1 MVAAATDALGPD
13 RVDAGGGGAGRLPA
27 RALWLVGPRPYG
39 DGEHSTRLTIDRQL
53 HRVAIDDRPVTLR
66 PKEYE
71 LLTYLALHEGV
82 FVPRAQILAD
92 VWDDPDSLYINS
104 LHVHVSRLRMKLGE
118 SSHEPRFVH
127 TSRLGGVMLLTEWP
141 PRQEGSAPPSGRA
154 ESDDEGPSGT
164 SGKNSAH
171 DHPPPPPR
179 LDGIARLGRLPLRQE
194 ERRPDH

>member
-1 MVAAATDALGPD
+1 
-13 RVDAGGGGAGRLPA
+13 
-27 RALWLVGPRPYG
+27 
-39 DGEHSTRLTIDRQL
+39 
-53 HRVAIDDRPVTLR
+53 VTLR

-71 LLTYLALHEGV
+71 LLTYLALHEGI

-104 LHVHVSRLRMKLGE
+104 LHVHVSRLRTKLGE
-118 SSHEPRFVH
+118 SSHDPRFVH

-141 PRQEGSAPPSGRA
+141 PRPEGLTPPSGRA
-154 ESDDEGPSGT
+154 ESDDETLSGT
-164 SGKNSAH
+164 NGAHSAH

-179 LDGIARLGRLPLRQE
+179 LDGIARLGRLPLRHE